1 MIVAKVIGS
10 VVSTLKHDAYRRTKL
25 MVVQP
30 LTMDL
35 EPKGSSSLAV
45 DTIGAGEGDTVLV
58 VREGASASRILG
70 VRPAPV
76 RSLIVGLVD
85 SVDIS
90 AHPNDE

>member
-30 LTMDL
+30 LSMDL
-35 EPKGSSSLAV
+35 EPMGSPGLAV

-90 AHPNDE
+90 KV

>member
-1 MIVAKVIGS
+1 MVVAKVIGS
-10 VVSTLKHDAYRRTKL
+10 VVSTLKHEAYRRTKL

-35 EPKGSSSLAV
+35 ESKGSPSLAV
-45 DTIGAGEGDTVLV
+45 DTVGAGEGDTVLV

-76 RSLIVGLVD
+76 RSLIVGIVD

-90 AHPNDE
+90 KA

>member
-10 VVSTLKHDAYRRTKL
+10 VVSTLKHNAYRQTKL

-30 LTMDL
+30 LGMDM
-35 EPKGSSSLAV
+35 EPKGSPVLAV
-45 DTIGAGEGDTVLV
+45 DTVGAGEGETVLI

-76 RSLIVGLVD
+76 RSLIVGIVD
-85 SVDIS
+85 SVDI
-90 AHPNDE
+90 EG